1 MHNDGRWPGH
11 PRLLP
16 EESFSSWFAR
26 TAAANGLR
34 PADLF
39 RIVQPDGLR
48 VASDLDRY
56 ADLPFIDLMAEHT
69 GQDRDALVQATF
81 RCWAGMAFAQDDGLT
96 KFVWL
101 PPAGPQGGNRCF
113 GQQLCPSC
121 LQGDHQP
128 YLRLPWRLSFLTVC
142 SVHGRLLL
150 DRCPSCNEPF
160 SILRNKHSRDRKSVV

>member
-1 MHNDGRWPGH
+1 WPGH

-16 EESFSSWFAR
+16 EESFSSWFSR

-56 ADLPFIDLMAEHT
+56 ADLPFIDIMAEHT

-81 RCWAGMAFAQDDGLT
+81 RRWAGMAFAQDDGLT
-96 KFVWL
+96 KFAWL
-101 PPAGPQGGNRCF
+101 PPAGPQGGNRC
-113 GQQLCPSC
+113 
-121 LQGDHQP
+121 
-128 YLRLPWRLSFLTVC
+128 
-142 SVHGRLLL
+142 
-150 DRCPSCNEPF
+150 
-160 SILRNKHSRDRKSVV
+160 